1 MTKLTLDQ
9 VDDALE
15 LDDLESEEMF
25 EVDDTIYRNSLQ
37 RKEIR
42 TKCQREDGEMVGKG
56 SINKHRKF

>member
-9 VDDALE
+9 VDEALE
-15 LDDLESEEMF
+15 LDDLEAEEMF

-42 TKCQREDGEMVGKG
+42 TKRQREDGEIVGKG
-56 SINKHRKF
+56 SVHKHRKF